1 MAQAMLDYLGVP
13 GGLSIELN
21 NSKEEF
27 KTVASGQTIK
37 AGDFVVFDASG
48 NVSVATT
55 TPFDGLAL
63 TDGSS
68 GGKVKVAM
76 PNV

>member
-1 MAQAMLDYLGVP
+1 MLDYLGVP

-37 AGDFVVFDASG
+37 AGDFLVFDANG

-63 TDGSS
+63 S
-68 GGKVKVAM
+68 GGNSGSVIKVAT
-76 PNV
+76 PNI